1 MELEKG
7 MEIMLRAADMGGY
20 IAAQDPAEV
29 AACKKLKKAGL
40 VTHVRRS
47 IFKLTDEGR
56 VERDAL

>member
-1 MELEKG
+1 MELTKG

-20 IAAQDPAEV
+20 IAARDENEL

-47 IFKLTDEGR
+47 IFKITDEGR
-56 VERDAL
+56 RERDAR